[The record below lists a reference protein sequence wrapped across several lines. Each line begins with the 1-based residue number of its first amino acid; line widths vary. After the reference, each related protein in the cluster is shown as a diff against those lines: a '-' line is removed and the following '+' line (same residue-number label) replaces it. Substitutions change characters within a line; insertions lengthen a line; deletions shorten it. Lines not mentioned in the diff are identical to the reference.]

1 MAAISVYGEHDS
13 STLTDNSG
21 SAFTVEEALPVH
33 YDKTWADGE
42 PTPGVCLFTLFN
54 KRPDLSQETF
64 LDRWHNGHTPLSLK
78 IHPLWNYNRNVV
90 LDQDAQNSEN
100 WDGIVEEQFKTRS
113 DLLNPIRFFGHLGIM
128 PYRMWQVYSDTKG
141 FLEYHTIEPYFAS
154 EIHLK
159 S

>member
-1 MAAISVYGEHDS
+1 MFDRTAPFPWPI
-13 STLTDNSG
+13 N
-21 SAFTVEEALPVH
+21 
-33 YDKTWADGE
+33 
-42 PTPGVCLFTLFN
+42 
-54 KRPDLSQETF
+54 F
-64 LDRWHNGHTPLSLK
+64 LDGS
-78 IHPLWNYNRNVV
+78 
-90 LDQDAQNSEN
+90 QNSEN

-113 DLLNPIRFFGHLGIM
+113 DLLNPIRFFGHLSIM